1 MRTAILL
8 HNLHPLAKEWN
19 NDMWGDPS
27 AKKLGRIPKALALL
41 RQFEAELLIMGGA
54 SIEHPES
61 GMNLAEHLARYIE
74 RRWDELSLFEEF
86 AGWHLT
92 NLNDRF
98 ASARDVSLSA
108 NNTREEIAGALG
120 MCAVRGINQLVLVSS
135 PSHTPRC
142 LRDADSLR
150 LENPAWRR
158 IDVLAASSDAYY
170 AGGDADQTVI
180 IERPH
185 RGDSPEE
192 LHALHQ
198 FAHFMMKRFMG
209 ETIEGK
215 RKIVDACH
223 SIDWSKL

>member
-8 HNLHPLAKEWN
+8 HNLHPLAKEWH
-19 NDMWGDPS
+19 NDMWGNPS
-27 AKKLGRIPKALALL
+27 EKKLGRVPKALGLL
-41 RQFEAELLIMGGA
+41 RQFEAELLIIGGA
-54 SIEHPES
+54 SIEHPET

-74 RRWDELSLFEEF
+74 RRWDELVLFEEF

-98 ASARDVSLSA
+98 ASARDVSLCA
-108 NNTREEIAGALG
+108 NNTREEIAGALA
-120 MCAVRGINQLVLVSS
+120 MCAGRGISQLILVSS

-150 LENPAWRR
+150 LENPAWRK
-158 IDVLAASSDAYY
+158 INVLAASSDAYY
-170 AGGDADQTVI
+170 EGSSPDQTVI

-192 LHALHQ
+192 LYGLHR

-215 RKIVDACH
+215 RKIVAACE
-223 SIDWSKL
+223 SLDLPNI